1 MNQRIACLWFPN
13 WPIQRRVVSQPE
25 LRKQQVILIER
36 DARRGQLVAAASP
49 LAMRAGVSVAMPLV
63 EAKSLLQNGQQ
74 KIPRSSPQ
82 EEQQKVPKS
91 SLQDGQQKIQK
102 QGERRK
108 IPKSSLQSG
117 QQKNPES
124 SLQNRQ
130 QKIPK
135 SSLQEGRQKI
145 PKSRSDGMMEPR
157 VSTRGKGVPHET
169 SRGATAG
176 DIRKPLNDFHLLP
189 HQPDEDRAA
198 LEALADS
205 LESCSPIV
213 GLESFDEPHSNKR
226 RKLAASKHSPES
238 IFMDVTGLAHL
249 FGDEQRLAELAT
261 EQCQQAGYLVRIAI
275 ANTLGEAWAIAR
287 YSRQQFPVVLEQE
300 SSEKQHATCYATQ
313 ELPVESLRLPAE
325 IIETLHQLGIQTVGQ
340 LERLPRAELA
350 MRFGHAIG
358 LRLDQLNGQ
367 IDEPVIARR
376 LPPEFQRHQSLDFPT
391 RHRETIETI
400 ATRLVQELCQ
410 QLREKQR
417 GALQWRFVL
426 DQVEG
431 ESIEFTIRLFQATS
445 TPTDVL
451 PLLAMHL
458 EQALQPHTRR
468 FRKKNFLNR
477 RPSAPNSKNRTSKT
491 ENRKPQS
498 SVQMIRTMSIDIQDV
513 TVEVVSSALLAQHQ
527 RRLFDENPHADQ
539 QAITSLINRLTSRI
553 GASNVVC
560 AKLQANAQPEY
571 SFRLQPLVDV
581 RQRRVTRSRK
591 HSHLFARPLRL
602 FHPPRELRV
611 AIDRERA
618 PNNHHTFPGTNISRP
633 PALLAYEPSGAE
645 ESRVHPSPEKVTRVW
660 GPERIETGW
669 WRGRTTCRDYW
680 RVETENGNH
689 LWLFRDLRRR
699 KWFVQGEF

>member
-13 WPIQRRVVSQPE
+13 WSIQCRVVSQPE
-25 LRKQQVILIER
+25 LRKQQVILFER

-63 EAKSLLQNGQQ
+63 EAKSLLQGAQG
-74 KIPRSSPQ
+74 KL
-82 EEQQKVPKS
+82 PKS
-91 SLQDGQQKIQK
+91 SLQNEQ
-102 QGERRK
+102 RN
-108 IPKSSLQSG
+108 IPRSSLQGG
-117 QQKNPES
+117 QRNKT
-124 SLQNRQ
+124 
-130 QKIPK
+130 
-135 SSLQEGRQKI
+135 
-145 PKSRSDGMMEPR
+145 KSRSNGMMEPR
-157 VSTRGKGVPHET
+157 VSTRGKNVPRAT

-176 DIRKPLNDFHLLP
+176 DLQNLTNDFHLLP
-189 HQPDEDRAA
+189 HEPDEDRAA

-213 GLESFDEPHSNKR
+213 GLESFDELWPEK
-226 RKLAASKHSPES
+226 KHPPES
-238 IFMDVTGLAHL
+238 ILMDVTGLAHL

-275 ANTLGEAWAIAR
+275 ANTLGQAWAIAR

-300 SSEKQHATCYATQ
+300 ASAEQQTTCRATQ
-313 ELPVESLRLPAE
+313 ELPVESLRLPTE
-325 IIETLHQLGIQTVGQ
+325 ITETLHQLGIQSVGQ

-358 LRLDQLNGQ
+358 LRLDQLSGQ
-367 IDEPVIARR
+367 IDEPMIARR

-410 QLREKQR
+410 QLRSRQR

-445 TPTDVL
+445 TPADVL

-468 FRKKNFLNR
+468 YRKKHFRNPRRRTPDSENR
-477 RPSAPNSKNRTSKT
+477 KPNT
-491 ENRKPQS
+491 ENRKSEP

-513 TVEVVSSALLAQHQ
+513 TVAVVSSTLLAQHQ

-539 QAITSLINRLTSRI
+539 QQITSLINRLTSRI

-581 RQRRVTRSRK
+581 RQRRFARSRK
-591 HSHLFARPLRL
+591 LSHLFARPLRL
-602 FHPPRELRV
+602 FHPPRELQV
-611 AIDRERA
+611 AIDRKGMDPSQA
-618 PNNHHTFPGTNISRP
+618 SSNPHTFAGTSISRP
-633 PALLAYEPSGAE
+633 PALLVYEPSGVE
-645 ESRVHPSPEKVTRVW
+645 ETHARPSPEKVTRVW

-669 WRGRTTCRDYW
+669 WRGHTTCRDYW
-680 RVETENGNH
+680 RVETKSGNH